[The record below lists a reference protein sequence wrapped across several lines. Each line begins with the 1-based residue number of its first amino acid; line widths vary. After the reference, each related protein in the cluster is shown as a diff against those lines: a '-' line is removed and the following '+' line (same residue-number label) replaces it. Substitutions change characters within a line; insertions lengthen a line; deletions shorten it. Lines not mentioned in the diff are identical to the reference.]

1 MIRGTLG
8 FRRSK
13 DLAGKILRVQ
23 IACVLI
29 ACVIILVEGC
39 FGFSDPSKPSQVVVS
54 IEGLSVVVDAG
65 DGSYDVQTE
74 NGGHSILRARV
85 AAEINHKWVK
95 STDYPKHE
103 IAQSNFE
110 DALGHGQKIT
120 VISSGLPKLPDLAYT
135 LAIYEGR
142 GFGTIEANA
151 ENHTGNPITIQNIRN
166 VEALGNPMI
175 NLGGPQNADRVLSDS
190 FSEDWP
196 PLQIYDLGKAP
207 QGLHRA
213 VGSQLI
219 YNRESKKSLF
229 VGALTSNRFLTI
241 IHLQTQSSPAHAPDI
256 SSFTVD
262 STGTT
267 EIQATDPESGL
278 RDGPAE
284 NLIELNIPLPDGESV
299 TSERV
304 MFSAGGDYHSQ
315 LENYG
320 SVTREL
326 HHSRVSSD
334 NLLGWWSWTAYY
346 TKITQGTALTNAQW
360 LAEHLR
366 GLGYDYFHF
375 DLGYGYSRSEYTTPN
390 ASQFPRGMLDLT
402 HGICRLG
409 LKVGVWTAP
418 FEVGERAWI
427 YEHHKDW
434 LVHNAHGDPISIGDA
449 EEVKGER
456 LFVLDVTHPDAQEYL
471 RQIYRTLVRE
481 WGVRYIKLDFM
492 DNTAIEGYYHRPNTT
507 ALEAQRIGLEII
519 RKTVGEDVLLDKDGS
534 PMLNPVG
541 LVDEGRISQDT
552 GHTFQ
557 RSKEAGP
564 GIAARYYMHRNF
576 FITDPDAFT
585 VSRQLLEERTIEAP
599 ATLNEAQVSIAL
611 AAVSGGMFEIGDDL
625 PTLGRDPERLAL
637 VKNPDLL
644 AIAKLSQAAVP
655 LDLMTYRDEDEQPS
669 IFLLREDQR
678 QSILAIFNW
687 TERPSSHTF
696 TLSDLKLT
704 TGHSYKL
711 VDSFAPDQP
720 LAMEGETLRLDDQPA
735 HSVKL
740 IKIIDTSI
748 PAAAPSIAFH
758 VPMQA
763 KIGEEIAFSSVA
775 SKDGVPPVA
784 YHWDFGDGVVADGAA
799 ATHAYTAAGNYTV
812 RFTAPGLDGKSAE
825 QTFSIAVNGSVILAL
840 PRRYTETRQQF
851 RERYLSPVV
860 SVWRQSSAQEPRANE
875 ISRNVIL
882 GWPESWISI
891 SPISLPDTA
900 TVPPP

>member
-1 MIRGTLG
+1 VEGY
-8 FRRSK
+8 
-13 DLAGKILRVQ
+13 LAVQSRKEFMILRALCGSRRFKELVGEIRLVQ

-29 ACVIILVEGC
+29 ACMLILVEGG
-39 FGFSDPSKPSQVVVS
+39 FGSSDPSKPPQVVVA
-54 IEGLSVVVDAG
+54 IEGLSVVVQPG
-65 DGSYDVQTE
+65 DGTYDVRTG
-74 NGGHSILRARV
+74 NGGHSIFHAGV
-85 AAEINHKWVK
+85 AAEIDHKWIK

-110 DALGHGQKIT
+110 DALGHGRRIT
-120 VISSGLPKLPDLAYT
+120 VTSSGLPKFPDLAYT

-142 GFGTIEANA
+142 DFGVIEA
-151 ENHTGNPITIQNIRN
+151 EVQNHTDNPVTIQSIRS
-166 VEALGNPMI
+166 VEADGSKI
-175 NLGGPQNADRVLSDS
+175 IDLGGVQSADRVLSDS

-207 QGLHRA
+207 QGMHRA

-219 YNRESKKSLF
+219 YNRESKESLF
-229 VGALTSNRFLTI
+229 IGAVTSNRFLTI
-241 IHLQTQSSPAHAPDI
+241 IHLQTQSSSSDAPGI
-256 SSFTVD
+256 VSYTVD

-278 RDGPAE
+278 REGPAE
-284 NLIELNIPLPDGESV
+284 NLIELSVPLSASESL

-304 MFSAGGDYHSQ
+304 MFSAGRDYRSQ
-315 LENYG
+315 LDSYG
-320 SVTREL
+320 SVIRET
-326 HHSRVSSD
+326 HHSRVGAD
-334 NLLGWWSWTAYY
+334 NMLGWWSWTAYY

-360 LAEHLR
+360 LAEHLE

-375 DLGYGYSRSEYTTPN
+375 DLGYGYSRGEYATPN
-390 ASQFPRGMLDLT
+390 ASQFPRGMWDLT
-402 HGICRLG
+402 RHISRLG

-418 FEVGERAWI
+418 FEAGERSWI

-434 LVHNAHGDPISIGDA
+434 LVHNANGDPIPIGDA

-456 LFVLDVTHPDAQEYL
+456 LFVVDVTHPDAQEYL
-471 RQIYRTLVRE
+471 RQTYRTLVRE
-481 WGVRYIKLDFM
+481 WGARYIKLDFM

-552 GHTFQ
+552 GHTFL

-625 PTLGRDPERLAL
+625 PTLGSDPERLAL

-644 AIAKLSQAAVP
+644 AMVKLGQAAVP
-655 LDLMTYRDEDEQPS
+655 LDLMTYTDKDEQPS
-669 IFLLREDQR
+669 VFLLREDR
-678 QSILAIFNW
+678 HQSMLAVFNW

-696 TLSDLKLT
+696 TLSDLNLT
-704 TGHSYKL
+704 AGHSYTSL
-711 VDSFAPDQP
+711 DSFSPDQP
-720 LAMEGETLRLDDQPA
+720 LAMTRETLRLDNQPA

-740 IKIIDTSI
+740 VKIIDTSV
-748 PAAAPSIAFH
+748 PVAAPSIAFH
-758 VPMQA
+758 VPTQA
-763 KIGEEIAFSSVA
+763 KIGEEITFASIV
-775 SKDGVPPVA
+775 SKDGVPALA
-784 YHWDFGDGVVADGAA
+784 YHWDFGDGVVADGAIL
-799 ATHAYTAAGNYTV
+799 THAYTAAGNYTV
-812 RFTAPGLDGKSAE
+812 RFTAEGLDGKSAE
-825 QTFSIAVNGSVILAL
+825 QTFSIAVSGSVILPP
-840 PRRYTETRQQF
+840 PRRYSETR
-851 RERYLSPVV
+851 E
-860 SVWRQSSAQEPRANE
+860 
-875 ISRNVIL
+875 
-882 GWPESWISI
+882 
-891 SPISLPDTA
+891 
-900 TVPPP
+900 

>member
-1 MIRGTLG
+1 MIPGALCG
-8 FRRSK
+8 SRRLK
-13 DLAGKILRVQ
+13 ELAGEIRLVQ

-29 ACVIILVEGC
+29 ACVLILLEGG
-39 FGFSDPSKPSQVVVS
+39 FGSSDSSKPSQVVVA
-54 IEGLSVVVDAG
+54 IEGLSVVVQPG
-65 DGSYDVQTE
+65 DGTYDVRTG
-74 NGGHSILRARV
+74 NGGHSIFHARV
-85 AAEINHKWVK
+85 AAEIDHKWIK

-110 DALGHGQKIT
+110 DALGHGRKIT
-120 VISSGLPKLPDLAYT
+120 VTSSGLPKLPDLAYT

-142 GFGTIEANA
+142 DFGVIEAA
-151 ENHTGNPITIQNIRN
+151 VQNHSDNPVTVQSIRS
-166 VEALGNPMI
+166 VEADGSKI
-175 NLGGPQNADRVLSDS
+175 IDLGGAQSADRVLSDS

-207 QGLHRA
+207 QGMHRA

-219 YNRESKKSLF
+219 YNRESKESLF
-229 VGALTSNRFLTI
+229 MGALTSNRFLTI
-241 IHLQTQSSPAHAPDI
+241 IHLQTQSSSPDGPGI
-256 SSFTVD
+256 VSYTVD

-284 NLIELNIPLPDGESV
+284 NLIELSVPLSASESL

-304 MFSAGGDYHSQ
+304 MFSAGRDYRSQ
-315 LENYG
+315 LDNYG
-320 SVTREL
+320 RVIRET
-326 HHSRVSSD
+326 HHSRVGADSM
-334 NLLGWWSWTAYY
+334 LGWWSWTAYY

-360 LAEHLR
+360 LAGHLE

-375 DLGYGYSRSEYTTPN
+375 DLGYGYSRGEYATPN
-390 ASQFPRGMLDLT
+390 ASQFPRGMWELT
-402 HGICRLG
+402 RHIFRLG
-409 LKVGVWTAP
+409 LKVGLWTAP
-418 FEVGERAWI
+418 FEAGERSWI

-434 LVHNAHGDPISIGDA
+434 LVHNAHGDPIPIGDA

-456 LFVLDVTHPDAQEYL
+456 LFVLDVTQPDAQEYL
-471 RQIYRTLVRE
+471 RQTYRTLVRE
-481 WGVRYIKLDFM
+481 WGARYIKLDFM

-552 GHTFQ
+552 GHTFL

-625 PTLGRDPERLAL
+625 PTLGSDPERLAL

-644 AIAKLSQAAVP
+644 AMVKLGQAAVP
-655 LDLMTYRDEDEQPS
+655 LDLMTYTDKDEQPS
-669 IFLLREDQR
+669 VFLLREDR
-678 QSILAIFNW
+678 HQSMLAVFNW

-696 TLSDLKLT
+696 SLSDLNLT
-704 TGHSYKL
+704 AGHSYTSI
-711 VDSFAPDQP
+711 DSFSPDQP
-720 LAMEGETLRLDDQPA
+720 LAMTRETLRLDNQPA

-740 IKIIDTSI
+740 VKIIDTSV
-748 PAAAPSIAFH
+748 PVAAPSIAFH
-758 VPMQA
+758 VPTQA
-763 KIGEEIAFSSVA
+763 KIGEEITFASIV
-775 SKDGVPPVA
+775 SKDGVPALA
-784 YHWDFGDGVVADGAA
+784 YHWDFGDGVVAGGAIL
-799 ATHAYTAAGNYTV
+799 THAYTAAGSYTV
-812 RFTAPGLDGKSAE
+812 RFTAEGLDGKSAE
-825 QTFSIAVNGSVILAL
+825 QTFSIAVSGSVILPP
-840 PRRYTETRQQF
+840 PRRYSETR
-851 RERYLSPVV
+851 E
-860 SVWRQSSAQEPRANE
+860 
-875 ISRNVIL
+875 
-882 GWPESWISI
+882 
-891 SPISLPDTA
+891 
-900 TVPPP
+900 